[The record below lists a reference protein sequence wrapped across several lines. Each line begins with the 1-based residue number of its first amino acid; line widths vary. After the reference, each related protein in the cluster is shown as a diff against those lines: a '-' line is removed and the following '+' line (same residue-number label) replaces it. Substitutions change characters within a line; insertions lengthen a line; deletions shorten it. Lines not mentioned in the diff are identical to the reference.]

1 MYLFLFFVDID
12 KAIKNEMSGDV
23 ERAFLTIA
31 RFVKNQPGY
40 FAERLYKSMKGMG
53 TKDRTLIRNV
63 VLRSEIDMRDI
74 KIEFQ
79 KQNSKSLESFVK
91 GDLSGDYKRAILCL
105 IGDPSWK

>member
-1 MYLFLFFVDID
+1 
-12 KAIKNEMSGDV
+12 MSGDV

-40 FAERLYKSMKGMG
+40 FGERLYQSMKGMG

-74 KIEFQ
+74 KVEFQ
-79 KQNSKSLESFVK
+79 RHYSKTLELFVK
-91 GDLSGDYKRAILCL
+91 VDLSDDYGRAIRCL
-105 IGDPSWK
+105 IGDPNWK